1 MSLRGRF
8 LRPTS
13 YAARIEEIDIDAL
26 RSDGVRAVIIDL
38 DNTLV
43 GYRLEEPDAKV
54 AAWIEKAKQNELQAI
69 ILTNNATE
77 WALKTA
83 ENLHVPCIPN
93 ARKPLLRGFYAALK
107 ALGTSSDDTIVIG
120 DQIFTDVLGAK
131 RFGMKVILTEPI
143 VAREQWW
150 MRLTRFLE
158 RLVLYRAPRT

>member
-1 MSLRGRF
+1 MSLRGRY

-13 YAARIEEIDIDAL
+13 YARRIEEIEIEAL
-26 RSDGVRAVIIDL
+26 RADGIRGIIIDL

-43 GYRLEEPDAKV
+43 GYRLNEPDAKV
-54 AAWIEKAKQNELQAI
+54 AAWLGEATRAGFQAI
-69 ILTNNATE
+69 IVTNNATD
-77 WALKTA
+77 WALQMA
-83 ENLHVPCIPN
+83 QSLGVPCIPN
-93 ARKPLLRGFYAALK
+93 ARKPLLRGFHAALE
-107 ALGTSSDDTIVIG
+107 ALGTSAEDTIVIG

-143 VAREQWW
+143 VAREEWW